1 MLMPSEDR
9 ISRSP
14 GVDGQ
19 TWITG
24 QRVRVLDVVICYEHQ
39 GLTPEQ
45 IVARYP
51 TLSRSDIRVALA
63 YYFDHIEEIQNEIR
77 VERKFEEEFRRTHS
91 SLLEAKQRKDSLEA
105 TA

>member
-19 TWITG
+19 TWIAG
-24 QRVRVLDVVICYEHQ
+24 HRVRVLDVVICYEHQ
-39 GLTPEQ
+39 GLKPDE
-45 IVARYP
+45 IVSRFP
-51 TLSRSDIRVALA
+51 TLSRTDVHVALN
-63 YYFDHIEEIQNEIR
+63 YYFDHIEEIQKEMR
-77 VERKFEEEFRRTHS
+77 VERAFEEEFRRTHS
-91 SLLEAKQRKDSLEA
+91 SLLEAKTRKESLEA

>member
-1 MLMPSEDR
+1 MLMPSDDR
-9 ISRSP
+9 ISRGP

-39 GLTPEQ
+39 GLTPDA

-51 TLSRSDIRVALA
+51 TLTRSHVRIALS
-63 YYFDHIEEIQNEIR
+63 YYFDHVEEIQQEIR

-91 SLLEAKQRKDSLEA
+91 SLTEAKQRKVSLEA
-105 TA
+105 AS

>member
-24 QRVRVLDVVICYEHQ
+24 HRVRVLDVVICYEHQ
-39 GLTPEQ
+39 GLTAEQ
-45 IVARYP
+45 IIVRYP
-51 TLSRSDIRVALA
+51 TLSRRDVHIALN
-63 YYFDHIEEIQNEIR
+63 YYFDHIEEIQREIR
-77 VERKFEEEFRRTHS
+77 VERAFEEEFRRTHT
-91 SLLEAKQRKDSLEA
+91 SLLDAKRRKESLEA
-105 TA
+105 AS